1 MKNKILWLVSA
12 LSVVIAAVS
21 LKYLPDSVPM
31 HFDINGVAD
40 RYGSKAEMFVFP
52 VMIVL
57 LTIIYNVVSKKCRK
71 NVDKNSDE
79 KTAVVNRN
87 NKKILDTS
95 MIVIAFMFLFLQL
108 AILYTVFKAAANNS
122 ADTMPD
128 ESYSFITAIMGVAF
142 ILLGNMMPKA
152 KKNSAFG
159 IRTHWSMANDKTWS
173 MSNRFGSLIL
183 LISGVIMTVCALIFN
198 GFVLAYIYLICL
210 LASIVL
216 SVAYSYSVYKKYGK
230 E

>member
-1 MKNKILWLVSA
+1 MMILMIIVYG
-12 LSVVIAAVS
+12 VI
-21 LKYLPDSVPM
+21 
-31 HFDINGVAD
+31 
-40 RYGSKAEMFVFP
+40 
-52 VMIVL
+52 
-57 LTIIYNVVSKKCRK
+57 SKKQNK
-71 NVDKNSDE
+71 TEDKDSDD
-79 KTAVVNRN
+79 KKAVERRN

-95 MIVIAFMFLFLQL
+95 MIILAFVFLFLQIAL
-108 AILYTVFKAAANNS
+108 LYTVFRATANNS

-173 MSNRFGSLIL
+173 MSNRFGGFVL